1 MASDIFPL
9 TPEKKPFFFS
19 AAEATMVSFSFSKDL
34 YSSFGGHFFSRF
46 IINDMTSL
54 EVSPSSSSSATVV
67 VALLSLPLK
76 LDPVGPA
83 EPEGVLVVLP
93 LGLLELEPHC

>member
-1 MASDIFPL
+1 
-9 TPEKKPFFFS
+9 
-19 AAEATMVSFSFSKDL
+19 MVSFSFSKDL

-93 LGLLELEPHC
+93 LGLLELEPDC

>member
-1 MASDIFPL
+1 
-9 TPEKKPFFFS
+9 
-19 AAEATMVSFSFSKDL
+19 MVSLSFSKDL
-34 YSSFGGHFFSRF
+34 YSSFGGGFFSRF
-46 IINDMTSL
+46 IINDMTSS
-54 EVSPSSSSSATVV
+54 EVSPSSSATVV

-93 LGLLELEPHC
+93 LGLLELEPDC

>member
-1 MASDIFPL
+1 
-9 TPEKKPFFFS
+9 
-19 AAEATMVSFSFSKDL
+19 MVSLSFSKDL

-46 IINDMTSL
+46 IINDMTSS
-54 EVSPSSSSSATVV
+54 EVSPSSSATVV

-93 LGLLELEPHC
+93 LGLLELEPDC